1 MGELIK
7 STRRIAAP
15 NLPIRKF
22 VHQYQ
27 YDSWNRLLTI
37 IYPDNET
44 VSYFYDLG
52 GNLMKMTGQ
61 NNSSPYDYIKQITY
75 DLYEQRT
82 AVKYGNNTVNT
93 YQYDSL
99 LRRLENMTAKQF
111 NNTMMLDNDYTYD
124 YVGNITQLINTA
136 LPVANKMGG
145 NYTFNYQYDKLNRL
159 ASANGSF
166 RGYSGSGTPTFGDL
180 SANFSLNM
188 QYDNLHNITQKTQ
201 SHNKNNAVQEANTY
215 ANVYNYSQS
224 KPHQLTSIQN
234 GAATE
239 SFVYD
244 ANGNLKEH
252 NGEDDWLYFWDES
265 NRLRSAVLNEGKMM
279 HYIYDS
285 GGERTLKAITEYHG
299 IFENG
304 TPTDGG
310 ATLGSY
316 TTWPS
321 PYITIAP
328 NKVYTK
334 HYFAGTQR
342 VASKPAGLAD
352 IFEISLTSE
361 FDDLIM
367 KQLGDIQAVSDTVG
381 LGELT
386 LKDADPGTI
395 APAIYFFHPDQ
406 LGSSTMI
413 SDGSG
418 YAYQMFLNLPF
429 GESMAEQRRSGN
441 LNNPYKFNGK
451 ELDEETDLYYYGA
464 RYYNPKISNWL
475 SVDPLA
481 EQTMQPYQYTY
492 QNPVRYID
500 PTGMAA
506 DDPPT
511 DFIDIN
517 TGKITHIDDGK
528 DQVIALTG
536 KWIEK
541 AQQYF
546 DSNKDDY
553 NSFLGMIENSVLNLN
568 MTSDE
573 FMFFA
578 ETLYAESSGGFGES
592 LGIVN
597 VLENRASNEGTSVL
611 SQLSADPPYGV
622 YGVWKTSN
630 GKNSGYKYAYQNE
643 TGFGIEQKKNNI
655 HRAIAV
661 GLSTNT
667 DVTNGAYFWDGRDIT
682 TNSHYKSWG
691 LKFSNPKHNLWGLKE
706 TSGSAQLITTQAIG
720 ETTFTKY
727 LNQGKKWF
735 ISK

>member
-1 MGELIK
+1 
-7 STRRIAAP
+7 
-15 NLPIRKF
+15 
-22 VHQYQ
+22 
-27 YDSWNRLLTI
+27 
-37 IYPDNET
+37 
-44 VSYFYDLG
+44 
-52 GNLMKMTGQ
+52 
-61 NNSSPYDYIKQITY
+61 
-75 DLYEQRT
+75 
-82 AVKYGNNTVNT
+82 
-93 YQYDSL
+93 
-99 LRRLENMTAKQF
+99 
-111 NNTMMLDNDYTYD
+111 MMLDNDYTYD

-136 LPVANKMGG
+136 VPVANKMGG

-166 RGYSGSGTPTFGDL
+166 SGYSGSGTPTFGDL

-201 SHNKNNAVQEANTY
+201 NHNKNNAVQEANTY

-224 KPHQLTSIQN
+224 KPHQLTTIQN

-252 NGEDDWLYFWDES
+252 NSEDDWLYFWDES

-304 TPTDGG
+304 TPADGG

-316 TTWPS
+316 TTYPS

-386 LKDADPGTI
+386 LKDTDPGTI
-395 APAIYFFHPDQ
+395 APAIYFFHPDH

-475 SVDPLA
+475 SVDPIALW
-481 EQTMQPYQYTY
+481 QPVQESEHYILGQHNGGYFNPKNMSVYGYTY
-492 QNPVRYID
+492 QSPIIYVDPNGKQNIPNSLAGIYAHRALATYVRRQD
-500 PTGMAA
+500 PTETRWKAERSMDFGLSRFRPDIQYNDGNKGATWELKSGNNFFSASYDSFEFFQSSTGMLQNKFYAEQL
-506 DDPPT
+506 T
-511 DFIDIN
+511 RL
-517 TGKITHIDDGK
+517 TGIPYSTGSSNGTPYPIESGT
-528 DQVIALTG
+528 ALTD
-536 KWIEK
+536 EK
-541 AQQYF
+541 
-546 DSNKDDY
+546 S
-553 NSFLGMIENSVLNLN
+553 
-568 MTSDE
+568 
-573 FMFFA
+573 
-578 ETLYAESSGGFGES
+578 
-592 LGIVN
+592 
-597 VLENRASNEGTSVL
+597 
-611 SQLSADPPYGV
+611 
-622 YGVWKTSN
+622 
-630 GKNSGYKYAYQNE
+630 
-643 TGFGIEQKKNNI
+643 
-655 HRAIAV
+655 
-661 GLSTNT
+661 
-667 DVTNGAYFWDGRDIT
+667 
-682 TNSHYKSWG
+682 G
-691 LKFSNPKHNLWGLKE
+691 LKFQYIIPIGDDGMIYWYCMNCSNKKIPQPGLLPEPKGVPLPPPAPVLKPLRKSILE
-706 TSGSAQLITTQAIG
+706 PILRFNPLLLLPPPMLEENFKNDWNNNES
-720 ETTFTKY
+720 
-727 LNQGKKWF
+727 
-735 ISK
+735 